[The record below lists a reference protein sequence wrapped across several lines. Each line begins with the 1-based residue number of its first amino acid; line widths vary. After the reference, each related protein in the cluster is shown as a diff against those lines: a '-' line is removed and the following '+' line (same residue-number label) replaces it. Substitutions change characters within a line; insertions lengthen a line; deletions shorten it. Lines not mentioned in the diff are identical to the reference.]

1 VNGRPSAA
9 TAVISAAARVE
20 PAVLPFRAL
29 FHAHVDF
36 VWRVLRRLGV
46 PDAEADDAVQEVF
59 MVVARQLVG
68 YQERGTVRA
77 WLFTIARR
85 VAQHSRRSRIRRERT
100 QQSSPASSGSDDP
113 HRLAERSQ
121 AVTLLREF
129 LATLDENQAMV
140 FYLAE
145 VEGLSIPDIASSM
158 QSNLNTAYGR
168 LRLAR
173 KRFEAFVAS
182 HSGPGDAP

>member
-1 VNGRPSAA
+1 MRPATA
-9 TAVISAAARVE
+9 TAVISAAARLE
-20 PAVLPFRAL
+20 PAVVPFREL
-29 FHAHVDF
+29 FRAHVVF

-59 MVVARQLVG
+59 IVVARQLVH
-68 YQERGTVRA
+68 YDERGSVRA

-100 QQSSPASSGSDDP
+100 QQCSPTVPGSDDP
-113 HRLAERSQ
+113 HRLAERGQ

-145 VEGLSIPDIASSM
+145 VEGLSMPEIASTM
-158 QSNLNTAYGR
+158 DSNLNTAYGR

-173 KRFEAFVAS
+173 KRFEAFVAT
-182 HSGPGDAP
+182 HSAPGDVP